1 MMGENAGDDIEHLVA
16 NKRRRKRPK
25 WYKCRIGRHNSSGKH
40 AGNSGVRANRRIL
53 KPICKENVKNFTA
66 REIRR
71 AVAEAG
77 ITLSEDYKI
86 QIQPRA
92 NTIALTTRDEKI
104 TEKLLQVTEVK
115 KDKDSYALKPYKAM
129 GHNQVRGV
137 IYLHGDNSAETPET
151 LVPDL
156 VCRTAKIVFARLMGK
171 TSNAVV
177 ITFEG
182 TRLPKNVMF
191 SREIFTV
198 RPYHQRP
205 IVCYNCHGIGHKSDV
220 CPIKESR
227 CGHCGYTH
235 EEDIEQCNR
244 EPKCRNCEGHHVAT
258 SNACPKRKIP
268 EKTKLRKQPPTHQPR
283 ESYAAAATDNRRSP
297 AEQPRVEATQGSTQ
311 GMIHEEQGKC
321 LAWMPEWAQPRAT
334 QVPATRPLKS
344 PFDAE
349 TEHNKLREEMSLGFK
364 MIFQTLG
371 EIKKEIA
378 ELRHERR

>member
-1 MMGENAGDDIEHLVA
+1 
-16 NKRRRKRPK
+16 
-25 WYKCRIGRHNSSGKH
+25 
-40 AGNSGVRANRRIL
+40 
-53 KPICKENVKNFTA
+53 
-66 REIRR
+66 
-71 AVAEAG
+71 
-77 ITLSEDYKI
+77 
-86 QIQPRA
+86 
-92 NTIALTTRDEKI
+92 
-104 TEKLLQVTEVK
+104 
-115 KDKDSYALKPYKAM
+115 M

-151 LVPDL
+151 LVLDL

-191 SREIFTV
+191 SRENFTV
-198 RPYHQRP
+198 RPYRPRP

-235 EEDIEQCNR
+235 EEDMEQCNS

-283 ESYAAAATDNRRSP
+283 ESYAAAATENRRSP

-334 QVPATRPLKS
+334 QVPATRPFKS

>member
-1 MMGENAGDDIEHLVA
+1 MNTVVSLTSGTGGPQTSTDVTQLPTPNVTTIDIQLDTGLLMHLGIAKEDIGKLITGLLVNYAQGTLNLTRSSSPQGAA
-16 NKRRRKRPK
+16 NEEETQA
-25 WYKCRIGRHNSSGKH
+25 S
-40 AGNSGVRANRRIL
+40 VQTVVL

-77 ITLSEDYKI
+77 ITESYKI

-115 KDKDSYALKPYKAM
+115 KDKDSYALKPYKTM

-156 VCRTAKIVFARLMGK
+156 VCRTAKIIFARLMGK

-198 RPYHQRP
+198 RPYRPRP

-227 CGHCGYTH
+227 CGHCGYTY
-235 EEDIEQCNR
+235 EEDMEQCNR
-244 EPKCRNCEGHHVAT
+244 EPKCRNCEGHHEDTRENAT
-258 SNACPKRKIP
+258 PK
-268 EKTKLRKQPPTHQPR
+268 
-283 ESYAAAATDNRRSP
+283 AATNTPTKRELCRGSHGQSKVTCRTAEGRSHARINARNDSRR
-297 AEQPRVEATQGSTQ
+297 AG
-311 GMIHEEQGKC
+311 
-321 LAWMPEWAQPRAT
+321 
-334 QVPATRPLKS
+334 QVSGL
-344 PFDAE
+344 DARMGP
-349 TEHNKLREEMSLGFK
+349 T
-364 MIFQTLG
+364 
-371 EIKKEIA
+371 
-378 ELRHERR
+378 